1 MRDINQIMN
10 LITKTKDMKAISI
23 KFAVLFS
30 FILAFTACSSDG
42 EVRDLGVT
50 AVKTLYEPDNG
61 KAVILQPSA
70 SASLYFEWEPS
81 LAEDGGTVLYEVAFD
96 KADGDF
102 SDPIFIATADNNGGT
117 NHATITHKQL
127 NQIAALAGV
136 GSAEVGTL
144 KWTVFAS
151 KGINPVKAAEE
162 RTLTLTRLA
171 GFAEVPSQLYI
182 TGDATEVGAD
192 LDKAVVMKKVT
203 DGEFEIFI
211 KLTEGKSF
219 KFVSANTGTPT
230 EYSLNGEKLV
240 EGGSTTVAKTGIY
253 KYYVDFNAGSFTSK
267 EVTKVKWFLNWS
279 QKEIELEYQGL
290 GVWAISNYTVTG
302 LTDNDNS
309 DDRYKFRMESSD
321 GETEW
326 RAAISND
333 SKPTGNEEYYYM
345 TEKTNVEQ
353 WTNNEVWK
361 SPSTDGWS
369 DKAYDVT
376 FSLNTAGEYTHSLVI
391 K

>member
-1 MRDINQIMN
+1 
-10 LITKTKDMKAISI
+10 MKAISI
-23 KFAVLFS
+23 KCAVLFS

-61 KAVILQPSA
+61 KAVVLQASA

-81 LAEDGGTVLYEVAFD
+81 LAEDGGTVLYEVVFD

-102 SDPIFIATADNNGGT
+102 SNPVSIVTSDNNGGD

-127 NQIAALAGV
+127 NQIAALADIE
-136 GSAEVGTL
+136 SAEEGSL
-144 KWTVFAS
+144 KWTVYAS

-162 RTLTLTRLA
+162 RTLTVTRLA
-171 GFAEVPSQLYI
+171 GFAVVPAQLYI
-182 TGDATEVGAD
+182 TGEATEVGAD
-192 LDKAVVMKKVT
+192 LGKAMIMKKVAE
-203 DGEFEIFI
+203 GEFEVFI
-211 KLTEGKSF
+211 KLTEGQSF
-219 KFVSANTGTPT
+219 KFVSANSGTPT
-230 EYSLNGEKLV
+230 EFSLNGEKLV
-240 EGGSTTVAKTGIY
+240 EGGSTTVTKTGIY

-267 EVTKVKWFLNWS
+267 EVTKVKWYLNWS
-279 QKEIELEYQGL
+279 QKEVELEYQGL
-290 GVWAISNYTVTG
+290 GIWALNNYTVTG
-302 LTDNDNS
+302 LSGSDNT

-326 RAAISND
+326 RAAINND
-333 SKPTGNEEYYYM
+333 NKPTGNDEYYYM

-361 SPSTDGWS
+361 TPATDGWS
-369 DKAYDVT
+369 DKTYDIT
-376 FSLNTAGEYTHSLVI
+376 FSLNTQSAYTHNLVI

>member
-1 MRDINQIMN
+1 
-10 LITKTKDMKAISI
+10 MKAISI
-23 KFAVLFS
+23 KCAVLFS

-61 KAVILQPSA
+61 KAVVLQASA

-81 LAEDGGTVLYEVAFD
+81 LAEDGGAVLYEVVFD

-102 SDPIFIATADNNGGT
+102 SNPVSIVTADNNGGES
-117 NHATITHKQL
+117 HATITHKQL
-127 NQIAALAGV
+127 NQIAALAGIE
-136 GSAEVGTL
+136 SAEEGSL
-144 KWTVFAS
+144 KWTVYAS

-162 RTLTLTRLA
+162 RTLTVTRLA
-171 GFAEVPSQLYI
+171 GFAVVPAQLYI
-182 TGDATEVGAD
+182 TGEATEVGAD
-192 LDKAVVMKKVT
+192 LGKAMIMKKVAE
-203 DGEFEIFI
+203 GEFEVFI
-211 KLTEGKSF
+211 KLTEGQSF
-219 KFVSANTGTPT
+219 KFVSANSGTPT
-230 EYSLNGEKLV
+230 EFSLKGEKLV
-240 EGGSTTVAKTGIY
+240 EGGSTTVTKTGIY

-267 EVTKVKWFLNWS
+267 EVTKVKWYLNWS
-279 QKEIELEYQGL
+279 QREVELEYQGL
-290 GVWAISNYTVTG
+290 GIWALNNYTVTG
-302 LTDNDNS
+302 LSGSDNT

-326 RAAISND
+326 RAAINND
-333 SKPTGNEEYYYM
+333 NKPTGNDEYYYM

-361 SPSTDGWS
+361 TPATDGWS
-369 DKAYDVT
+369 DKTYDIT
-376 FSLNTAGEYTHSLVI
+376 FSLNTQSAYTHNLVI

>member
-1 MRDINQIMN
+1 
-10 LITKTKDMKAISI
+10 MKAISI
-23 KFAVLFS
+23 KCAVLFS

-42 EVRDLGVT
+42 EVRDLGVN

-61 KAVILQPSA
+61 KAVVLQASA

-81 LAEDGGTVLYEVAFD
+81 LAEDGGAVLYEVAFD

-102 SDPIFIATADNNGGT
+102 SNPVSVVTADNNGGD

-136 GSAEVGTL
+136 ESAEEGTL
-144 KWTVFAS
+144 KWTVYAS
-151 KGINPVKAAEE
+151 KGINPVKAEEE
-162 RTLTLTRLA
+162 RTLTVTRLA

-182 TGDATEVGAD
+182 TGEATEVGAD
-192 LDKAVVMKKVT
+192 LDKAMIMRKVT
-203 DGEFEIFI
+203 DGEFEVFI
-211 KLTEGKSF
+211 KLTEGQSF

-230 EYSLNGEKLV
+230 EYSLSGEKLV
-240 EGGSTTVAKTGIY
+240 EGGSTTVTKTGIY

-279 QKEIELEYQGL
+279 QREIELEYQEM
-290 GVWAISNYTVTG
+290 GVWALNNYTMSG
-302 LTDNDNS
+302 LDGSDNT
-309 DDRYKFRMESSD
+309 DDRYKFRMESSE

-326 RAAISND
+326 RAAINND
-333 SKPTGNEEYYYM
+333 NKPTGNDEYFYM
-345 TEKTNVEQ
+345 TEKTNVDQ

-361 SPSTDGWS
+361 TPATDGWN
-369 DKAYDVT
+369 DKTYDVT
-376 FSLNTAGEYTHSLVI
+376 FSLNTQSAYTHSLVI

>member
-1 MRDINQIMN
+1 
-10 LITKTKDMKAISI
+10 MKAISI
-23 KFAVLFS
+23 KCAVLFS
-30 FILAFTACSSDG
+30 FILTFTACSSDG

-61 KAVILQPSA
+61 KAVVLQASA

-81 LAEDGGTVLYEVAFD
+81 LAEDGGAVLYEVAFD

-102 SDPIFIATADNNGGT
+102 SNPVSIVTADNNGGD

-136 GSAEVGTL
+136 ESAEEGTL
-144 KWTVFAS
+144 KWTVYAS
-151 KGINPVKAAEE
+151 KGINPVKAEEE
-162 RTLTLTRLA
+162 RTLTVTRLA
-171 GFAEVPSQLYI
+171 GFAEVPAQLYI
-182 TGDATEVGAD
+182 TGEATEVGAD
-192 LDKAVVMKKVT
+192 LDKAMIMRKVT
-203 DGEFEIFI
+203 DGEFEVFI
-211 KLTEGKSF
+211 KLTEGQSF

-240 EGGSTTVAKTGIY
+240 EGGSTTVTKTGIY

-279 QKEIELEYQGL
+279 QKEIELEYQGM
-290 GVWAISNYTVTG
+290 GVWTLNNYTMSG
-302 LTDNDNS
+302 LDGSDNT
-309 DDRYKFRMESSD
+309 DDRYKFRMESSE

-326 RAAISND
+326 RAAINND
-333 SKPTGNEEYYYM
+333 SKPSGNDEYFYM
-345 TEKTNVEQ
+345 TEKTNVDQ

-361 SPSTDGWS
+361 TPATDGWN
-369 DKAYDVT
+369 DKTYDIT
-376 FSLNTAGEYTHSLVI
+376 FSLNTQSAYTHSLVI

>member
-1 MRDINQIMN
+1 
-10 LITKTKDMKAISI
+10 MKAISI
-23 KFAVLFS
+23 KCAVLFS
-30 FILAFTACSSDG
+30 FILTFTACSSDG

-61 KAVILQPSA
+61 KAVVLQASA

-81 LAEDGGTVLYEVAFD
+81 LAEDGGAVLYEVAFD

-102 SDPIFIATADNNGGT
+102 SNPVSIVTADNNGGD

-136 GSAEVGTL
+136 ESAEEGTL
-144 KWTVFAS
+144 KWTVYAS
-151 KGINPVKAAEE
+151 KGINPVKAEEE
-162 RTLTLTRLA
+162 RTLTVTRLA

-182 TGDATEVGAD
+182 TGEATEVGTN
-192 LDKAVVMKKVT
+192 LDKAMIMRKVT
-203 DGEFEIFI
+203 DGEFEVFI
-211 KLTEGKSF
+211 KLTEGQSF

-230 EYSLNGEKLV
+230 EYSLSGEKLV
-240 EGGSTTVAKTGIY
+240 EGGSTTVTKTGIY

-279 QKEIELEYQGL
+279 QREIELEYQGL
-290 GVWAISNYTVTG
+290 GVWALNDYTVTG
-302 LTDNDNS
+302 LSGSDNT
-309 DDRYKFRMESSD
+309 DDRYKFRMESSE

-326 RAAISND
+326 RAAINND
-333 SKPTGNEEYYYM
+333 NKPTGNDEYFYM
-345 TEKTNVEQ
+345 TEKTNVDQ

-361 SPSTDGWS
+361 TPATDGWS
-369 DKAYDVT
+369 DKTYDVT
-376 FSLNTAGEYTHSLVI
+376 FSLNTQSAYTHSLVI

>member
-1 MRDINQIMN
+1 
-10 LITKTKDMKAISI
+10 MKAISI
-23 KFAVLFS
+23 TYAMLFS

-42 EVRDLGVT
+42 EVRDLSVT

-61 KAVILQPSA
+61 KAVVLQPSA

-81 LAEDGGTVLYEVAFD
+81 LAEDGGVVLYEVVFD

-102 SDPIFIATADNNGGT
+102 SDPVYISTADNNGGS

-127 NQIAALAGV
+127 NQIAALAGIE
-136 GSAEVGTL
+136 SAARGTL
-144 KWTVFAS
+144 KWTVYAS
-151 KGINPVKAAEE
+151 KGINPVRAEEE

-171 GFAEVPSQLYI
+171 GFAEVPGQLYI
-182 TGDATEVGAD
+182 TGEATEVGAD
-192 LDKAVVMKKVT
+192 LDKAMVMKKVA
-203 DGEFEIFI
+203 DGEFEVFI

-240 EGGSTTVAKTGIY
+240 EGGSVTAAKTGIY
-253 KYYVDFNAGSFTSK
+253 KYYIDFNAGSFTSK
-267 EVTKVKWFLNWS
+267 EVTKVKFYLNWS
-279 QKEIELEYQGL
+279 QKEIELDYQGL
-290 GVWAISNYTVTG
+290 GVWALNGYTITG
-302 LTDNDNS
+302 LTDSDNT

-326 RAAISND
+326 RAAINND
-333 SKPTGNEEYYYM
+333 SKPTGNDEYYYM
-345 TEKTNVEQ
+345 AEKTNVEQ

-361 SPSTDGWS
+361 TPAADGWS
-369 DKAYDVT
+369 DKTYDIT
-376 FSLNTAGEYTHSLVI
+376 FSLNTQGEYTHNLVI

>member
-1 MRDINQIMN
+1 
-10 LITKTKDMKAISI
+10 MKAISI

-30 FILAFTACSSDG
+30 FIWAFTACSSDG

-50 AVKTLYEPDNG
+50 AVKKLYEPDNG

-102 SDPIFIATADNNGGT
+102 SDPIFIATADNNGGL

-151 KGINPVKAAEE
+151 KGINPVKAVEE

-182 TGDATEVGAD
+182 TGDATEVGSD
-192 LDKAVVMKKVT
+192 LDKAMIMKKVT
-203 DGEFEIFI
+203 DGEFEVFI
-211 KLTEGKSF
+211 KLTEGQSF

-230 EYSLNGEKLV
+230 EYSLSGEKLV

-302 LTDNDNS
+302 LTGDDNS

-345 TEKTNVEQ
+345 TEKTNVDQ

-361 SPSTDGWS
+361 TPAIDGWS
-369 DKAYDVT
+369 DKAYDVA
-376 FSLNTAGEYTHSLVI
+376 FSLSTAGEYTHSLVI

>member
-1 MRDINQIMN
+1 
-10 LITKTKDMKAISI
+10 MKAISI
-23 KFAVLFS
+23 KCAVLFS
-30 FILAFTACSSDG
+30 FILSFTACSSDG

-61 KAVILQPSA
+61 KAVVLQASA

-81 LAEDGGTVLYEVAFD
+81 LAEDGGAVLYEVAFD

-102 SDPIFIATADNNGGT
+102 SNPVSIVTADNNGGD

-136 GSAEVGTL
+136 ESAEEGTL
-144 KWTVFAS
+144 KWTVYAS
-151 KGINPVKAAEE
+151 KGINPVKAEEE
-162 RTLTLTRLA
+162 RTLTVTRLA
-171 GFAEVPSQLYI
+171 GFAEVPAQLYI
-182 TGDATEVGAD
+182 TGEATEVGAD
-192 LDKAVVMKKVT
+192 LDKAMIMRKVT
-203 DGEFEIFI
+203 DGEFEVFI
-211 KLTEGKSF
+211 KLTEGQSF

-240 EGGSTTVAKTGIY
+240 EGGSTTVTKTGIY

-267 EVTKVKWFLNWS
+267 EVTKVKWYLNWS
-279 QKEIELEYQGL
+279 QKEIELEYQGM
-290 GVWAISNYTVTG
+290 GVWTLNNYTMSG
-302 LTDNDNS
+302 LDGSDNT
-309 DDRYKFRMESSD
+309 DDRYKFRMESSE

-326 RAAISND
+326 RAAINND
-333 SKPTGNEEYYYM
+333 SKPSGNDEYFYM
-345 TEKTNVEQ
+345 TEKTNVDQ

-361 SPSTDGWS
+361 TPATDGWN
-369 DKAYDVT
+369 DKTYDIT
-376 FSLNTAGEYTHSLVI
+376 FSLNTQSAYTHSLVI

>member
-1 MRDINQIMN
+1 
-10 LITKTKDMKAISI
+10 MKAISI
-23 KFAVLFS
+23 TYAMLFS

-42 EVRDLGVT
+42 EVRDLSVT

-61 KAVILQPSA
+61 KAVVLQPSA

-81 LAEDGGTVLYEVAFD
+81 LAEDGGVVLYEVVFD

-102 SDPIFIATADNNGGT
+102 SDPVYISTADNNGGS

-127 NQIAALAGV
+127 NQIAALAGIE
-136 GSAEVGTL
+136 SAAQGTL
-144 KWTVFAS
+144 KWTVYAS
-151 KGINPVKAAEE
+151 KGINPVRAEEE

-171 GFAEVPSQLYI
+171 GFAEVPGQLYI
-182 TGDATEVGAD
+182 TGEATEVGAD
-192 LDKAVVMKKVT
+192 LDKAMVMKKVA
-203 DGEFEIFI
+203 DGEFEVFI

-240 EGGSTTVAKTGIY
+240 EGGSVTAAKTGIY
-253 KYYVDFNAGSFTSK
+253 KYYIDFNAGSFTSK
-267 EVTKVKWFLNWS
+267 EVTKVKFYLNWS
-279 QKEIELEYQGL
+279 QKEIELDYQGL
-290 GVWAISNYTVTG
+290 GVWALNGYTITG
-302 LTDNDNS
+302 LTDSDNT

-326 RAAISND
+326 RAAINKD
-333 SKPTGNEEYYYM
+333 SKPTGNDEYYYM
-345 TEKTNVEQ
+345 VEKTNVEQ

-361 SPSTDGWS
+361 TPATDGWS
-369 DKAYDVT
+369 DKTYDIT
-376 FSLNTAGEYTHSLVI
+376 FSLNTQGEYTHNLVI

>member
-1 MRDINQIMN
+1 
-10 LITKTKDMKAISI
+10 MKAISI
-23 KFAVLFS
+23 TYAMLFS

-42 EVRDLGVT
+42 EVRDLSVT

-61 KAVILQPSA
+61 KAVVLQPSA

-81 LAEDGGTVLYEVAFD
+81 LAEDGGVVLYEVVFD

-102 SDPIFIATADNNGGT
+102 SDPVYISTADNNGGS

-127 NQIAALAGV
+127 NQIAALAGIE
-136 GSAEVGTL
+136 SAAQGAL
-144 KWTVFAS
+144 KWTVYAS
-151 KGINPVKAAEE
+151 KGINPVRAEEE

-171 GFAEVPSQLYI
+171 GFAEVPGQLYI
-182 TGDATEVGAD
+182 TGEATEVGAD
-192 LDKAVVMKKVT
+192 LDKAMVMKKVA
-203 DGEFEIFI
+203 DGEFEVFI

-240 EGGSTTVAKTGIY
+240 EGGSVTAAKTGIY
-253 KYYVDFNAGSFTSK
+253 KYYIDFNAGSFTSK
-267 EVTKVKWFLNWS
+267 EVTNVKFYLNWS
-279 QKEIELEYQGL
+279 QKEIELDYQGL
-290 GVWAISNYTVTG
+290 GVWALNGYTITG
-302 LTDNDNS
+302 LTDSDNT

-326 RAAISND
+326 RAAINND
-333 SKPTGNEEYYYM
+333 SKPTGNDEYYYM
-345 TEKTNVEQ
+345 VEKTNVEQ

-361 SPSTDGWS
+361 TPATDGWS
-369 DKAYDVT
+369 DKTYDIT
-376 FSLNTAGEYTHSLVI
+376 FSLNTQGEYTHNLVI

>member
-1 MRDINQIMN
+1 
-10 LITKTKDMKAISI
+10 MKAISI
-23 KFAVLFS
+23 TYAMLFS

-42 EVRDLGVT
+42 EVRDLSVT

-61 KAVILQPSA
+61 KAVVLQPSA

-81 LAEDGGTVLYEVAFD
+81 LAEDGGVVLYEVVFD
-96 KADGDF
+96 KVDGDF
-102 SDPIFIATADNNGGT
+102 SDPVYISTADNNGGS

-127 NQIAALAGV
+127 NQIAALAGIE
-136 GSAEVGTL
+136 SAAQGTL
-144 KWTVFAS
+144 KWTVYAS
-151 KGINPVKAAEE
+151 KGIDPVRAEEE

-182 TGDATEVGAD
+182 TGEATEVGAD
-192 LDKAVVMKKVT
+192 LDKAMVMKKVA
-203 DGEFEIFI
+203 DGEFEVFI

-240 EGGSTTVAKTGIY
+240 EGGSITAAKTGIY
-253 KYYVDFNAGSFTSK
+253 KYYIDFNAGSFTSK

-279 QKEIELEYQGL
+279 QKEIELDYQGL
-290 GVWAISNYTVTG
+290 GVWALNGYTVTG
-302 LTDNDNS
+302 LTDSDNT

-326 RAAISND
+326 RAAINND
-333 SKPTGNEEYYYM
+333 SKPTGNDEYYYM
-345 TEKTNVEQ
+345 TEKANVEQ

-361 SPSTDGWS
+361 TPATDGWS
-369 DKAYDVT
+369 DKTYDIT
-376 FSLNTAGEYTHSLVI
+376 FSLNTQGEYTHNLVI

>member
-1 MRDINQIMN
+1 
-10 LITKTKDMKAISI
+10 MKAISI
-23 KFAVLFS
+23 TYAMLFS

-42 EVRDLGVT
+42 EVRDLSVT

-61 KAVILQPSA
+61 KAVVLQPSA

-81 LAEDGGTVLYEVAFD
+81 LAEDGGVVLYEVVFD

-102 SDPIFIATADNNGGT
+102 SDPVYISTADNNGGS

-127 NQIAALAGV
+127 NQIAALAGIE
-136 GSAEVGTL
+136 SAAQGAL
-144 KWTVFAS
+144 KWTVYAS
-151 KGINPVKAAEE
+151 KGINPVRAEEE

-171 GFAEVPSQLYI
+171 GFAEVPGQLYI
-182 TGDATEVGAD
+182 TGEATEVGAD
-192 LDKAVVMKKVT
+192 LDKAMVMKKVA
-203 DGEFEIFI
+203 DGEFEVFI

-240 EGGSTTVAKTGIY
+240 EGGSVTAAKTGIY
-253 KYYVDFNAGSFTSK
+253 KYYIDFNAGSFTSK
-267 EVTKVKWFLNWS
+267 EVTKVKFYLNWS
-279 QKEIELEYQGL
+279 QKEIELDYQGL
-290 GVWAISNYTVTG
+290 GVWALNGYTITG
-302 LTDNDNS
+302 LTDSDNT

-326 RAAISND
+326 RAAINND
-333 SKPTGNEEYYYM
+333 SKPTGNDEYYYM
-345 TEKTNVEQ
+345 AEKTNVEQ

-361 SPSTDGWS
+361 TPATDGWS
-369 DKAYDVT
+369 DKTYDIT
-376 FSLNTAGEYTHSLVI
+376 FSLNTQGEYTHNLVI

>member
-1 MRDINQIMN
+1 
-10 LITKTKDMKAISI
+10 MKAISI
-23 KFAVLFS
+23 KCAVLFS

-42 EVRDLGVT
+42 EVRDLGVN

-61 KAVILQPSA
+61 KAVVLQASA

-81 LAEDGGTVLYEVAFD
+81 LAEDGGAVLYEVAFD

-102 SDPIFIATADNNGGT
+102 SNPVSIVTADNNGGD

-136 GSAEVGTL
+136 ESAEEGTL
-144 KWTVFAS
+144 KWTVYAS
-151 KGINPVKAAEE
+151 KGINPVKAEEE
-162 RTLTLTRLA
+162 RTLTVTRLA

-182 TGDATEVGAD
+182 TGEATEVGAD
-192 LDKAVVMKKVT
+192 LDKAMIMRKVT
-203 DGEFEIFI
+203 DGEFEVFI
-211 KLTEGKSF
+211 KLTEGQSF

-230 EYSLNGEKLV
+230 EYSLSGEKLV
-240 EGGSTTVAKTGIY
+240 EGGSTTVTKTGIY

-279 QKEIELEYQGL
+279 QREIELEYQGM
-290 GVWAISNYTVTG
+290 GVWALNNYTMSG
-302 LTDNDNS
+302 LDGSDNT
-309 DDRYKFRMESSD
+309 DDRYKFRMESSE

-326 RAAISND
+326 RAAINND
-333 SKPTGNEEYYYM
+333 NKPTGNDEYFYM
-345 TEKTNVEQ
+345 TEKTNVDQ

-361 SPSTDGWS
+361 TPATDGWN
-369 DKAYDVT
+369 DKTYDVT
-376 FSLNTAGEYTHSLVI
+376 FSLNTQSAYTHSLVI

>member
-1 MRDINQIMN
+1 
-10 LITKTKDMKAISI
+10 MKAISI
-23 KFAVLFS
+23 KCAVLFS
-30 FILAFTACSSDG
+30 FILTFTACSSDG

-61 KAVILQPSA
+61 KAVVLQASA

-81 LAEDGGTVLYEVAFD
+81 LAEDGGAVLYEVAFD

-102 SDPIFIATADNNGGT
+102 SNPVSIVTADNNGGD

-136 GSAEVGTL
+136 ESAEEGTL
-144 KWTVFAS
+144 KWTVYAS
-151 KGINPVKAAEE
+151 KGINPVKAEEE
-162 RTLTLTRLA
+162 RTLTVTRLA
-171 GFAEVPSQLYI
+171 GFAEVPAQLYI
-182 TGDATEVGAD
+182 TGEATEVGAD
-192 LDKAVVMKKVT
+192 LDKAMIMRKVT
-203 DGEFEIFI
+203 DGEFEVFI
-211 KLTEGKSF
+211 KLTEGQSF

-230 EYSLNGEKLV
+230 EYSLSGEKLV
-240 EGGSTTVAKTGIY
+240 EGGSTTVTKTGIY

-279 QKEIELEYQGL
+279 QREIELEYQGM
-290 GVWAISNYTVTG
+290 GVWALNNYTMSG
-302 LTDNDNS
+302 LDGSDNT
-309 DDRYKFRMESSD
+309 DDRYKFRMESSE

-326 RAAISND
+326 RAAINND
-333 SKPTGNEEYYYM
+333 NKPTGNDEYFYM
-345 TEKTNVEQ
+345 TEKTNVDQ

-361 SPSTDGWS
+361 TPATDGWN
-369 DKAYDVT
+369 DKTYDVT
-376 FSLNTAGEYTHSLVI
+376 FSLNTQSAYTHSLVI

>member
-1 MRDINQIMN
+1 
-10 LITKTKDMKAISI
+10 MKAISI
-23 KFAVLFS
+23 TYAMLFS

-61 KAVILQPSA
+61 KAVVLQPSA

-81 LAEDGGTVLYEVAFD
+81 LAEDGGVVLYEVVFD
-96 KADGDF
+96 KTDGNF
-102 SDPIFIATADNNGGT
+102 SDPVYISTADNNGGS

-127 NQIAALAGV
+127 NQIAALAGIE
-136 GSAEVGTL
+136 SAGQGTL
-144 KWTVFAS
+144 KWTVYAS
-151 KGINPVKAAEE
+151 KGIDPVRAEEE

-182 TGDATEVGAD
+182 TGEATEVGAD
-192 LDKAVVMKKVT
+192 LDKAMVMKKVA
-203 DGEFEIFI
+203 DGEFEVFI

-240 EGGSTTVAKTGIY
+240 EGGSITAAKTGIY
-253 KYYVDFNAGSFTSK
+253 KYYIDFNAGSFTSK

-279 QKEIELEYQGL
+279 QKEIELDYQGL
-290 GVWAISNYTVTG
+290 GVWALNGYTVTG
-302 LTDNDNS
+302 LTDSDNT

-326 RAAISND
+326 RAAINND
-333 SKPTGNEEYYYM
+333 SKPTGNDEYYYM
-345 TEKTNVEQ
+345 TEKANVEQ

-361 SPSTDGWS
+361 TPATDGWS
-369 DKAYDVT
+369 DKTYDIT
-376 FSLNTAGEYTHSLVI
+376 FSLNTQGEYTHNLVI